1 MATTI
6 FNALLPVVLTLLL
19 GVVAAWEHDFD
30 QKQAAVLNRM
40 VMVYALPLVMF
51 AGIAATPREQLAGDA
66 TLIGVIVFTLLAGYI
81 VPLLI
86 AHYVVGRDLMTSA
99 LQALAIGGP
108 SVAFVGLPVL
118 GYLFGQT
125 AATIPVVVSAI
136 VLVVLQ
142 IPATLILLSTG
153 AARRGN
159 QSGPQPTIVDHVLSA
174 LKQPMVWAPILAFA
188 MMLLGISIPDPIR
201 QSMNLLGHATGGV
214 ALFASGVILYSQRV
228 SFSLPTLI
236 STVSRNLV
244 IPALAWGLIAA
255 LGLPPEVEREAVLT
269 LAIPT
274 AVICVILAVEY
285 RVAEQ
290 EIASTLFLSTF
301 LSLPTMGAFIWLLGT

>member
-1 MATTI
+1 M
-6 FNALLPVVLTLLL
+6 
-19 GVVAAWEHDFD
+19 
-30 QKQAAVLNRM
+30 
-40 VMVYALPLVMF
+40 
-51 AGIAATPREQLAGDA
+51 
-66 TLIGVIVFTLLAGYI
+66 
-81 VPLLI
+81 
-86 AHYVVGRDLMTSA
+86 
-99 LQALAIGGP
+99 
-108 SVAFVGLPVL
+108 
-118 GYLFGQT
+118 
-125 AATIPVVVSAI
+125 
-136 VLVVLQ
+136 
-142 IPATLILLSTG
+142 
-153 AARRGN
+153 
-159 QSGPQPTIVDHVLSA
+159 SA